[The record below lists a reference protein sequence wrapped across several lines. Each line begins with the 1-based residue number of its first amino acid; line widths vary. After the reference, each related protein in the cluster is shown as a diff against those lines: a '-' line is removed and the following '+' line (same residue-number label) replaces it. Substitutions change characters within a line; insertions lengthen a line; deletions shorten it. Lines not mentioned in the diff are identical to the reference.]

1 MNLKKWNKQ
10 AKRPIDVKQI
20 KETKET
26 KESTEVKD
34 EMTYRQYT
42 RLIELG

>member
-10 AKRPIDVKQI
+10 AKRPIDAKQI